1 MTEELATTIER
12 LAAAAAALEHLAS
25 RLTENEEATIGR
37 IVAQVEQRSDSILEQ
52 RLAAAEQQ
60 IAQRDQRIAELE
72 AAAIEAA
79 APASR
84 NDAGSRKT
92 VPTAMANL
100 LGKHGIALDGLE
112 AGSLDAALTGL
123 SMEQRFAVKAQLL
136 RAGLVA

>member
-12 LAAAAAALEHLAS
+12 LAAAAAALEHLAT
-25 RLTENEEATIGR
+25 RLTENGEATIGR

-92 VPTAMANL
+92 SPPQWRTCSASTASRSTDLKPVHWTQRSPVSAWNSASPS
-100 LGKHGIALDGLE
+100 KPSSFAP
-112 AGSLDAALTGL
+112 GS
-123 SMEQRFAVKAQLL
+123 
-136 RAGLVA
+136 